1 MLEFTARNHWHRMEK
16 GVSRDEETE
25 TRESEEKKNKQ
36 NYEWEVALP
45 ALLSDNF
52 SVCRQIP
59 IFQACSGEPGPC
71 LSIHQS
77 LKRRLLESHR
87 EGRQALRSPLISPFH
102 PSFFSPLMNTS
113 LLWWTGRLE
122 RGRGR
127 GRACLRWRTWLEAE
141 TGRGRREGW
150 PVALTTISVAHRF
163 VANRF

>member
-1 MLEFTARNHWHRMEK
+1 MLEFTAPKPLAPNGK

-25 TRESEEKKNKQ
+25 TRESEEKRTNKIMSGR
-36 NYEWEVALP
+36 
-45 ALLSDNF
+45 LLYQHFSQIFLGLASDPNF
-52 SVCRQIP
+52 SSVQRGTRP
-59 IFQACSGEPGPC
+59 LPLHSSKPE
-71 LSIHQS
+71 
-77 LKRRLLESHR
+77 RRLLESHR

-113 LLWWTGRLE
+113 LLWWTGWLE

-127 GRACLRWRTWLEAE
+127 GCLQWRTWLEAE